1 MLILFASVLS
11 SLSLSILKYIKTA
24 VYPTET
30 FVFIAEYYF
39 IARMYQ
45 GLFIYL
51 SVGIW
56 VVASYPLLRSQ
67 LL

>member
-1 MLILFASVLS
+1 MNANIVWVCPFLTQ
-11 SLSLSILKYIKTA
+11 SILKYIKTV

-39 IARMYQ
+39 IAWTYQ
-45 GLFIYL
+45 SLFIYL
-51 SVGIW
+51 SMCIW
-56 VVASYPLLRSQ
+56 AVASPLLLRSQ